1 MKLYYAETLNPRKA
15 CAVAKY
21 LKAPVEFVRV
31 DFGKGEHKSP
41 GYLAINP
48 NGKVPALTDGDT
60 RLWESHAIMAYLA
73 RAAGSDLW
81 PADERQI
88 DMLRWLSWSSEH
100 FTRHA
105 GTLYFQNVV
114 KPNFLGAAPDPKAV
128 EEATGFF
135 RQFAAVLNEHL
146 RGRKYLLGDALTIA
160 DFSVAVTLPYA
171 DKAKIPVAEFAE
183 IERWHARLNELPAWR
198 EPFPAATKAAAA

>member
-21 LKAPVEFVRV
+21 LNAPVDFVRV
-31 DFGKGEHKSP
+31 DMRSGEHKSP

-48 NGKVPALTDGDT
+48 NGKVPALTDGEA

-73 RAAGSDLW
+73 RAMGSELW

-88 DMLRWLSWSSEH
+88 EITRWLSWSSEH

-105 GTLYFQNVV
+105 GALYFQNII
-114 KPNFLGAAPDPKAV
+114 KPSFLGAAPDPKAV
-128 EEATGFF
+128 EEATGYF
-135 RQFAAVLNEHL
+135 RQFAGVLNDHL
-146 RGRKYLLGDALTIA
+146 RGRKHLLGDALTIA

-171 DKAKIPVAEFAE
+171 DKAKIPVGEFAE

-198 EPFPAATKAAAA
+198 EPFPAAAKAAA